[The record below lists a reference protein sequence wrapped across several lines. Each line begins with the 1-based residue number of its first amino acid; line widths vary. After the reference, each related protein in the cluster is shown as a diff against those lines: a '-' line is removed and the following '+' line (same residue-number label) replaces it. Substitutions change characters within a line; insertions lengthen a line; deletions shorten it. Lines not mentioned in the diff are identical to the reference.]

1 MEMTRR
7 SQQCAQRTFAEEAA
21 TPEKMRKQ
29 LRVEGQFTE
38 CPEALRK
45 AQDEVE
51 TMCTLEQT
59 QRIALVDELNSIAWQ
74 SSCES

>member
-1 MEMTRR
+1 M
-7 SQQCAQRTFAEEAA
+7 C
-21 TPEKMRKQ
+21 KQ